1 MRLSC
6 SRKINL
12 ITIIVIG
19 IFLFSLPCFAGTSP
33 DNDLEEA
40 QATILNLQKENRE
53 LKQKIE
59 DLNRKL
65 LFWQNDS
72 KSWETIA
79 TIRKSGEGGID
90 ELNKELDLA
99 IERAG
104 VLSEEN
110 ERKSAQLKR
119 TKTLNWVLVAGI
131 VLAVVFK

>member
-1 MRLSC
+1 
-6 SRKINL
+6 
-12 ITIIVIG
+12 IG
-19 IFLFSLPCFAGTSP
+19 TFLFSLPCFAGTDP
-33 DNDLEEA
+33 DKELEEA
-40 QATILNLQKENRE
+40 QATILNLQKENSE
-53 LKQKIE
+53 IKQKIE
-59 DLNRKL
+59 ELGRKL

-104 VLSEEN
+104 VLSKEN

-119 TKTLNWVLVAGI
+119 TKTLNWVLVAGA
-131 VLAVVFK
+131 VLAVATK